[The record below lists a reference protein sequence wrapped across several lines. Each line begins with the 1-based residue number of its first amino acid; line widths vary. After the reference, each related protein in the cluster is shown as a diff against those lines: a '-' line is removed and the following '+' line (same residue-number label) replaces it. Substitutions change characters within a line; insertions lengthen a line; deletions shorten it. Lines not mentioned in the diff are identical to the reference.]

1 MNRMVIVTGILGSG
15 NTRARAAKEI
25 LEALEVV

>member
-1 MNRMVIVTGILGSG
+1 MNRMVIVTRILRSG